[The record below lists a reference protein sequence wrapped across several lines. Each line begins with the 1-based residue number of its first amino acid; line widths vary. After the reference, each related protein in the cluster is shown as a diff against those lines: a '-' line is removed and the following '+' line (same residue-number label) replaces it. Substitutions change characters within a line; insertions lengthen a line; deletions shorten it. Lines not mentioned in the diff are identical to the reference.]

1 MVARPLLFFAL
12 AAVIGIAQ
20 AQVATPEERLF
31 AAIDDGKEIVA
42 EGIVLGGKVNPDA
55 RNPQGE
61 TPLHRAV
68 EKGMTELVRTIVKSG
83 TSLRARSDS
92 GETALHLAAMH
103 ADPALVRLLLD
114 AGSDPKARNDEGET
128 PLHWAALSGNVEV
141 GRLLLER
148 GADPNLG
155 DIKGNRPLHAAAD
168 SGNIEMVGLL
178 LSRSSDPKAK
188 NRGGISA
195 EDVANERSRPE
206 VAALISKAVPQLVS
220 PSGNG
225 NFGTIDIDKQP
236 RQRF

>member
-1 MVARPLLFFAL
+1 MVMRSLLLFAL
-12 AAVIGIAQ
+12 IAMTGAAWAQ
-20 AQVATPEERLF
+20 GVTPEERLF
-31 AAIDDGKEIVA
+31 TAIDDGKEIVA
-42 EGIVLGGKVNPDA
+42 EGLLLGGKVNPDA
-55 RNPQGE
+55 RNAQGE

-83 TSLRARSDS
+83 ASLRARSNS
-92 GETALHLAAMH
+92 GETVLHLAAMH
-103 ADPALVRLLLD
+103 ADPALARFLLE

-168 SGNIEMVGLL
+168 SGNIEMVRLL
-178 LSRSSDPKAK
+178 LIRSSDPKAK
-188 NRGGISA
+188 NREGLSA

-206 VAALISKAVPQLVS
+206 VAALISKAVPQPVS

-236 RQRF
+236 KQRF